1 MTGSSRI
8 AAMTEKTTLTVR
20 LSGALSRHVADAVG
34 EESGTYESVSEYVR
48 DLIRRDMQRTDE
60 ERFQRLKNELQLAYA
75 QPESSYQP
83 LSAKDIIQRNDEP
96 G

>member
-1 MTGSSRI
+1 
-8 AAMTEKTTLTVR
+8 
-20 LSGALSRHVADAVG
+20 
-34 EESGTYESVSEYVR
+34 
-48 DLIRRDMQRTDE
+48 MQRTDE